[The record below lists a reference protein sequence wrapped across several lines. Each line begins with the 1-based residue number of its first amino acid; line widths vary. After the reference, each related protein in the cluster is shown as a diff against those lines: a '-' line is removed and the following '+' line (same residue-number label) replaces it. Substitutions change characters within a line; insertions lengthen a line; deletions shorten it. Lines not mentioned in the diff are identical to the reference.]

1 MIVQSDAFNN
11 ARISTVTVVALTSN
25 IRLVDAPGNV
35 LVPSRSSGLSRD
47 SVANVAQVLTIDRS
61 LLIERVG
68 RLTRT
73 LEREIDE
80 GLRLAL
86 GSLSRATYGRA
97 SAT

>member
-25 IRLVDAPGNV
+25 IRLLDAPGNV

-47 SVANVAQVLTIDRS
+47 SVANVAQVLTIDRG

-68 RLTRT
+68 RLTRN

-86 GSLSRATYGRA
+86 AL
-97 SAT
+97 